1 MLIQLGEAEIAVY
14 FRTFERIGTFG
25 EGDALYFVCTP
36 FILEA
41 DADALFRQPFLQ
53 LPPVTGF
60 ANFIPHSRINFVFRL
75 VRLFQAVPLNLLL
88 AFGEV

>member
-1 MLIQLGEAEIAVY
+1 MLIQLGEAETAVY
-14 FRTFERIGTFG
+14 FRTFERIGTFC
-25 EGDALYFVCTP
+25 EGDALYLVCTS

-41 DADALFRQPFLQ
+41 DADALFCQPLLQ
-53 LPPVTGF
+53 LPPVPRF
-60 ANFIPHSRINFVFRL
+60 ADFIPHNRVNLVFRL